1 MDEKRAFP
9 RVRISFP
16 VRCEDLASHKPFYT
30 VFKDISEGGIKL
42 ISEDFMPINKSFKFE
57 INLINNLVKGRGR
70 IVWCNSQPFS
80 ERYLAGIQFIDIE
93 PNAKDRLSKFLSN
106 INLS

>member
-1 MDEKRAFP
+1 MEEKRVHP
-9 RVRISFP
+9 RIKISFP
-16 VRCEDLASHKPFYT
+16 VRCEDLASHRPFYT

-42 ISEDFMPINKSFKFE
+42 ICEDFLAINKFLKFE
-57 INLINNLVKGRGR
+57 INLINNLIRGRGK

-80 ERYLAGIQFIDIE
+80 ERYLVGIQFTEMDARAQNI
-93 PNAKDRLSKFLSN
+93 LSKFLSN